1 MLRIKFHVVLLVV
14 EEGFY
19 CTVCIMGFGD
29 LQTDDGLQALNEYL
43 ADKSYIEG

>member
-1 MLRIKFHVVLLVV
+1 MLRIISTWYYIVSSGKRV
-14 EEGFY
+14 
-19 CTVCIMGFGD
+19 IMGFGD